1 MAWKK
6 ALMRV
11 AFRCESLTLMGEDRA
26 LNIPRMGDLVLID
39 LGDGVFTRREPHN
52 SHELHQTFQLY
63 NYRSDTEHGML
74 VKPSVPPFKTRMP
87 PCSSPF
93 ICRFRQIGFAVKSHG
108 SHKKSKSSSWS
119 PSYDWSDKA
128 QTGNTK
134 QQAAK
139 TNSIQKLWLSK
150 PWVNEMHFIV

>member
-1 MAWKK
+1 MEKGFDEGGFIAIVLGVSDLTAINLDCSPLPFKVILCRK
-6 ALMRV
+6 ALSARRV
-11 AFRCESLTLMGEDRA
+11 LWINWLLAQVGDARSLS
-26 LNIPRMGDLVLID
+26 IPRMGDLVLID
-39 LGDGVFTRREPHN
+39 LGDGVLTRREPHN

-108 SHKKSKSSSWS
+108 SHKKSKSSS
-119 PSYDWSDKA
+119 
-128 QTGNTK
+128 
-134 QQAAK
+134 
-139 TNSIQKLWLSK
+139 
-150 PWVNEMHFIV
+150 